1 MAFPFRQIHGGLKTS
16 MLYTASFYFAEN
28 WKGTAYR
35 ISRAHPR
42 GQTVK
47 WETQPYLYPSRQ
59 LLDEYRHGVV
69 DFDGLTLEYREELET
84 NYNWEADFQDW
95 LSSLKPQEDF
105 TLLCFEPDGEPC
117 HRRVAA
123 AWLLEKM
130 PELGLGQV
138 R

>member
-1 MAFPFRQIHGGLKTS
+1 
-16 MLYTASFYFAEN
+16 MLYTASFYHPEHWQGAV
-28 WKGTAYR
+28 YR

-42 GQTVK
+42 GQTTR
-47 WETQPYLYPSRQ
+47 WEVQPFFYPSRQ
-59 LLDEYRHGVV
+59 VLDEYRNKVL
-69 DFDGLTLEYREELET
+69 DFAGMAERYQEELET

-95 LSSLKPQEDF
+95 LGLLKPEEDF
-105 TLLCFEPDGEPC
+105 TLLCFEPEGEPC

-130 PELGLGQV
+130 PELGPGQI